1 MIALSIVCDYRHG
14 FRRSANIRRAL
25 DSELQFYGSV
35 FGFEPPMPADHEDLP
50 MGEKITV
57 PIAVEETAEA

>member
-1 MIALSIVCDYRHG
+1 MLFEGEQHG

-35 FGFEPPMPADHEDLP
+35 FGFEPPMPADHEDLQ
-50 MGEKITV
+50 MGGIIIQA
-57 PIAVEETAEA
+57 PSRHSLASFCMF